1 MTYESIIAQTPP
13 SDDRDWENQCARC
26 GSSVH
31 RVRCESCGGD
41 GCLPEEDDGLDFHEG
56 DDTCE
61 TCNGAGGWWICLSS
75 EEFCNANPAP
85 GRLLF
90 VRGAIEWFTFDA
102 MRDAP
107 PDQLT
112 CSP

>member
-1 MTYESIIAQTPP
+1 MTCESIIAHAPP
-13 SDDRDWENQCARC
+13 NDGRDWDNQCARC

-31 RVRCESCGGD
+31 RVRCESCGG
-41 GCLPEEDDGLDFHEG
+41 EG
-56 DDTCE
+56 DFNDDEYDGEGFTTCE

-107 PDQLT
+107 ADQLP